1 MVKLVLVFVQIA
13 SNINVEIL
21 LHAYAYVYEGG
32 VRKPLIIKK
41 QRLLEFGH
49 SELVLHVPIETTDK
63 LCFSDYG
70 HFVIEREWV

>member
-21 LHAYAYVYEGG
+21 LHAYVYEGG